1 MTSFSDGRV
10 RAGLNADGTFTLTV
24 DPTATRDAILAGL
37 LTIPAGT
44 TYTGTPTSRG
54 VPAVLLLTPPDVGG
68 IPAAGGWIPRVP
80 PAHDAV
86 PVTTHD
92 AVGAAITTLLAA
104 VVLDLPGLAG
114 RPESWAL
121 HDALGRL
128 LRGHWDDPG
137 PWRSPHPR

>member
-1 MTSFSDGRV
+1 MTSFSQSRV
-10 RAGLNADGTFTLTV
+10 HAQLNTDGTFTLTV
-24 DPTATRDAILAGL
+24 DPTATRDAILGGL

-44 TYTGTPTSRG
+44 TYAGTPTSRG

-68 IPAAGGWIPRVP
+68 TPAAGGWIPPIP

-86 PVTTHD
+86 SVTAHD
-92 AVGAAITTLLAA
+92 SVGAAITTLLAA
-104 VVLDLPGLAG
+104 VVLDLPGLA

-128 LRGHWDDPG
+128 LRGRWDDPG